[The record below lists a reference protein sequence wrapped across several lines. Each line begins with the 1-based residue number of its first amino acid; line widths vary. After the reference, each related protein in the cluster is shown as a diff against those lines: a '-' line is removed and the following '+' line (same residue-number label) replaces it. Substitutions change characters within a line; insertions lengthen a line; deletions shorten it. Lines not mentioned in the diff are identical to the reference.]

1 MKVNGFTGAGNRSF
15 GLIENGGVIDVGRR
29 PGRARAGLHDLL
41 QRTAGVG
48 PLRCLLPMPVLLRPA
63 GIHDGKQ

>member
-1 MKVNGFTGAGNRSF
+1 MSAAGQGAPVPDCTISCNEPPAS
-15 GLIENGGVIDVGRR
+15 
-29 PGRARAGLHDLL
+29 
-41 QRTAGVG
+41 G